1 MTSKPSKTPSK
12 PQRKGETN
20 SNMQKKYSV
29 LLLILALAATSGLP
43 HGRELEERQ
52 IITALCVDRFDAEIS
67 LTALTAV
74 RASENEEPELLAAQG
89 FDMDSAIR
97 SLQSA
102 RASQAYLGQTEK
114 LLLGEGIAASE
125 LLKTLEYVLDHHD
138 LRLDTLLYVVKGSA
152 GEGLSA
158 TAPTVSGE
166 TPGRDERGVSVA
178 WALSQLCEGRRVEI
192 PALALG
198 DKGSLEPA
206 GWAVLAPSGLLGY
219 TGKTVTASVC
229 GEGARYG

>member
-1 MTSKPSKTPSK
+1 MS
-12 PQRKGETN
+12 
-20 SNMQKKYSV
+20 KKYSV

-43 HGRELEERQ
+43 RGQELEERQ
-52 IITALCVDRFDAEIS
+52 IITALCVDRSDDEIS

-74 RASENEEPELLAAQG
+74 RASENEETELLAAQG
-89 FDMDSAIR
+89 LDMDSAIR
-97 SLQSA
+97 ALQAA
-102 RASQAYLGQTEK
+102 RASRAYLGQTDK
-114 LLLGEGIAASE
+114 LLLGEGVAASE

-152 GEGLSA
+152 GEGLKA

-166 TPGRDERGVSVA
+166 TPGRDGRGVSVA
-178 WALSQLCEGRRVEI
+178 WALSQLWEGRRVRI

-198 DKGSLEPA
+198 DKGLLEPA

-219 TGKTVTASVC
+219 TGNPVTASLC

>member
-1 MTSKPSKTPSK
+1 MS
-12 PQRKGETN
+12 
-20 SNMQKKYSV
+20 KKYSV

-43 HGRELEERQ
+43 RGRELEERQ
-52 IITALCVDRFDAEIS
+52 LITALSVDRAGAEIS

-74 RASENEEPELLAAQG
+74 RASEDEEPELLAAQG

-125 LLKTLEYVLDHHD
+125 LLKTLEYVMDHHD

-166 TPGRDERGVSVA
+166 TPGRDARGVSVA
-178 WALSQLCEGRRVEI
+178 WVLSQLCEGRQVQI

-198 DKGSLEPA
+198 DKGLLEPA
-206 GWAVLAPSGLLGY
+206 GWAVLTPSGLLGY
-219 TGKTVTASVC
+219 TGNTVTASVC
-229 GEGARYG
+229 GEGAHYG